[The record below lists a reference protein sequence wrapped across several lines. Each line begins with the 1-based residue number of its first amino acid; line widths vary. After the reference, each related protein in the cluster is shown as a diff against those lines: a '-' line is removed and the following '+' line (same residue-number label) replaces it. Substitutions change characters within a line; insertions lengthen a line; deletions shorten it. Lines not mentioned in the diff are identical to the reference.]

1 MGVDTVLMYAASI
14 TDADIIMLDGK
25 SLERVG
31 VVPDEILLPTAKD
44 LREHEDPVLS
54 RAALMLGTKLDPV
67 VAGRFFPF
75 KWKP

>member
-1 MGVDTVLMYAASI
+1 
-14 TDADIIMLDGK
+14 
-25 SLERVG
+25 
-31 VVPDEILLPTAKD
+31 LLPTAKD

-75 KWKP
+75 KWKS